1 MANWLEFWENNEINW
16 HSDVVTQELEEYA
29 GLLKLE
35 PGDKVFFP
43 LCGKSLDMIYMLNQ
57 GFSVIGV
64 ELSEIGIEQFFH
76 ENGLDFT
83 ISSVGEFNLYSAKNI
98 EIYCGDFFS
107 LTSEHLCDVKAVFD
121 RKSLI
126 ALDRNLRQKYVK
138 HLNDIISLGVR
149 VLLIT
154 LHYPQHQMSGPPF
167 SVDKSEVES
176 LFSMAFNYQELKCF
190 EDVENGSK
198 LERAGVDYIENAAYC
213 LQKVRESWQ
222 KK

>member
-1 MANWLEFWENNEINW
+1 MGNWLEFWANNETNW
-16 HSDVVTQELEEYA
+16 HSDVVTQELEKYL

-35 PGDKVFFP
+35 SGDTVFVP
-43 LCGKSLDMIYMLNQ
+43 LCGKSLDMIYMLNR

-64 ELSEIGIEQFFH
+64 EVSEIGIKQFFH
-76 ENGLDFT
+76 ENGLDYT
-83 ISSVGEFNLYSAKNI
+83 ISQVGEFDLYSAKNI

-107 LTSEHLCDVKAVFD
+107 LTSKHLCGVKAVFD

-126 ALDRNLRQKYVK
+126 ALGRNLRQKYVK

-149 VLLIT
+149 ILLIT

-176 LFSMAFNYQELKCF
+176 LFSMAFKYQELKSF
-190 EDVENGSK
+190 QDIENGSR
-198 LERAGVDYIENAAYC
+198 LVRAGVDYIENAAYC
-213 LQKVRESWQ
+213 LLKVRE
-222 KK
+222 

>member
-16 HSDVVTQELEEYA
+16 HSDVVTQELEEHL

-35 PGDKVFFP
+35 PGDTVFVP

-64 ELSEIGIEQFFH
+64 ELSEIGIKQFFH
-76 ENGLDFT
+76 ENGLNFT
-83 ISSVGEFNLYSAKNI
+83 ISQVGEFNLYSAKNI
-98 EIYCGDFFS
+98 EIYCGDVFS
-107 LTSEHLCDVKAVFD
+107 LNSKHLCDVKAVFD

-149 VLLIT
+149 ILLIT
-154 LHYPQHQMSGPPF
+154 LNYPQHQMSGPPF

-176 LFSMAFNYQELKCF
+176 LFSMTFKYQELKAF
-190 EDVENGSK
+190 QDIENRSK
-198 LERAGVDYIENAAYC
+198 LVRAGIDYIENAAYC
-213 LQKVRESWQ
+213 LQKVRE
-222 KK
+222 

>member
-1 MANWLEFWENNEINW
+1 MEFWESNEINW
-16 HSDVVTQELEEYA
+16 HSDVVTQELEEYL

-43 LCGKSLDMIYMLNQ
+43 LCGKSLDMIYLLNQ
-57 GFSVIGV
+57 GFSIIGV
-64 ELSEIGIEQFFH
+64 ELSEIAIKKFFH
-76 ENGLDFT
+76 ENELDFT
-83 ISSVGEFNLYSAKNI
+83 ITQVGEFDLYSTKNI

-107 LTSEHLCDVKAVFD
+107 LASKHLFDVKAVFD

-126 ALDRNLRQKYVK
+126 ALDQNLRQKYVK

-149 VLLIT
+149 ILLIT

-176 LFSMAFNYQELKCF
+176 LFSMTFKYQELKSF
-190 EDVENGSK
+190 QDIENGSK
-198 LERAGVDYIENAAYC
+198 LVNAGVDYIENAAYC
-213 LQKVRESWQ
+213 LQKVRE
-222 KK
+222 

>member
-16 HSDVVTQELEEYA
+16 HSDVVTQELEEYL

-43 LCGKSLDMIYMLNQ
+43 LCGKSLDMIYLLNQ

-64 ELSEIGIEQFFH
+64 ELSEIAIKQFFH

-83 ISSVGEFNLYSAKNI
+83 ITQLGEFNLYSATNI

-107 LTSEHLCDVKAVFD
+107 LSSKNLFDVKAVFD

-126 ALDRNLRQKYVK
+126 ALDQNLRQKYVK

-149 VLLIT
+149 ILLIT

-176 LFSMAFNYQELKCF
+176 LFSMAFKYQELKSF
-190 EDVENGSK
+190 QDIENASK
-198 LERAGVDYIENAAYC
+198 LVSAGVDYIENAAYC
-213 LQKVRESWQ
+213 LQKVRE
-222 KK
+222 

>member
-16 HSDVVTQELEEYA
+16 HSDVVTQELEEYL

-35 PGDKVFFP
+35 PGNKVFFP
-43 LCGKSLDMIYMLNQ
+43 LCGKSLDMIYLLNQ
-57 GFSVIGV
+57 GFSVVGV
-64 ELSEIGIEQFFH
+64 ELSEIAIKQFFH
-76 ENGLDFT
+76 ENGLDYT
-83 ISSVGEFNLYSAKNI
+83 ITRVGKFDLYSTKNI

-107 LTSEHLCDVKAVFD
+107 LSSKHLSDVKAVFD

-126 ALDRNLRQKYVK
+126 ALDQNLRQKYVK

-176 LFSMAFNYQELKCF
+176 LFSMAFKYQELKSF
-190 EDVENGSK
+190 QDIENVSK
-198 LERAGVDYIENAAYC
+198 LARAGVDYIENAAYC
-213 LQKVRESWQ
+213 LQKVRE
-222 KK
+222 

>member
-16 HSDVVTQELEEYA
+16 HSDDVTQELEEYL

-35 PGDKVFFP
+35 PGDRVFFP
-43 LCGKSLDMIYMLNQ
+43 LCGKSLDMTYMLNQ

-64 ELSEIGIEQFFH
+64 ELSEIGIEQFFY

-107 LTSEHLCDVKAVFD
+107 LTSELLCDVKAVFD

-149 VLLIT
+149 MLLIT

-176 LFSMAFNYQELKCF
+176 LFSMAFKYQELKCF

-213 LQKVRESWQ
+213 LQKVRE
-222 KK
+222 

>member
-1 MANWLEFWENNEINW
+1 MGNWLEFWANNETNW
-16 HSDVVTQELEEYA
+16 HSDVVTQELEKYL

-35 PGDKVFFP
+35 SGDTVFVP
-43 LCGKSLDMIYMLNQ
+43 LCGKSLDMIYMLNR

-64 ELSEIGIEQFFH
+64 EVSEIGIKQFFH
-76 ENGLDFT
+76 ENRLDFT
-83 ISSVGEFNLYSAKNI
+83 ISQVGEFDLYSAKNI

-107 LTSEHLCDVKAVFD
+107 LTSKHLCGVKAVFD

-149 VLLIT
+149 ILLIT
-154 LHYPQHQMSGPPF
+154 LHYPTHQMSGPPF

-176 LFSMAFNYQELKCF
+176 LFSMAFNYQELKPF
-190 EDVENGSK
+190 QDIENGLK
-198 LERAGVDYIENAAYC
+198 LARSGVDYIENAAYC
-213 LQKVRESWQ
+213 LQKVRE
-222 KK
+222 

>member
-1 MANWLEFWENNEINW
+1 MANWLEFWENNETNW
-16 HSDVVTQELEEYA
+16 HSDVVTQELEEYL

-43 LCGKSLDMIYMLNQ
+43 LCGKSLDKTYILNQ

-64 ELSEIGIEQFFH
+64 ELSEIGIKQFFH
-76 ENGLDFT
+76 ENSLDFT

-107 LTSEHLCDVKAVFD
+107 LTSIHLCGVKAVFD

-149 VLLIT
+149 MLLIT
-154 LHYPQHQMSGPPF
+154 LHYPKHKKSGPPF

-176 LFSMAFNYQELKCF
+176 LFSMAFKYQKLKSF
-190 EDVENGSK
+190 EDIENGSK
-198 LERAGVDYIENAAYC
+198 LVRVDVDYIENAAYC
-213 LQKVRESWQ
+213 LLIVRE
-222 KK
+222 

>member
-1 MANWLEFWENNEINW
+1 MSNWLEFWANNETNW
-16 HSDVVTQELEEYA
+16 HSDVVTQELEKYL

-35 PGDKVFFP
+35 SGDTVFVP
-43 LCGKSLDMIYMLNQ
+43 LCGKSLDMIYMLNR

-64 ELSEIGIEQFFH
+64 EVSEIGIKQFFH

-83 ISSVGEFNLYSAKNI
+83 ISQVGEFDLYSAKNI

-107 LTSEHLCDVKAVFD
+107 LTSKHLCGVKAVFD

-149 VLLIT
+149 ILLIT
-154 LHYPQHQMSGPPF
+154 LHYPKHQMSGPPF

-176 LFSMAFNYQELKCF
+176 LFSMAFNYQELKPF
-190 EDVENGSK
+190 QDIENGLMLARS
-198 LERAGVDYIENAAYC
+198 GVDYIENAAYC
-213 LQKVRESWQ
+213 LQKVRE
-222 KK
+222 

>member
-1 MANWLEFWENNEINW
+1 MANWLEFWANNETDW
-16 HSDVVTQELEEYA
+16 HSDVVTQELEKYL

-35 PGDKVFFP
+35 SGDTVFVP
-43 LCGKSLDMIYMLNQ
+43 LCGKSLDMIYMLNR

-64 ELSEIGIEQFFH
+64 EVSEIGIKQFFH

-83 ISSVGEFNLYSAKNI
+83 ISKVGKFDLYSANNI
-98 EIYCGDFFS
+98 EIYYGDFFS
-107 LTSEHLCDVKAVFD
+107 LTSKHLCGVKAVFD

-149 VLLIT
+149 ILLIT
-154 LHYPQHQMSGPPF
+154 LHYPKHQMSGPPF

-176 LFSMAFNYQELKCF
+176 LFSMAFNYQELKPF
-190 EDVENGSK
+190 QDIENGLMLARS
-198 LERAGVDYIENAAYC
+198 GVDYIENAAYC
-213 LQKVRESWQ
+213 LQKVRE
-222 KK
+222 

>member
-16 HSDVVTQELEEYA
+16 HSDVVTQELEEYL

-43 LCGKSLDMIYMLNQ
+43 LCGKSLDMTYILNQ

-64 ELSEIGIEQFFH
+64 EISEVGIKQFFH

-83 ISSVGEFNLYSAKNI
+83 ISQVGEFDLYSAKNI
-98 EIYCGDFFS
+98 EIYCGNFFS
-107 LTSEHLCDVKAVFD
+107 LTSKHLCDVKAVLD

-138 HLNDIISLGVR
+138 HLDDIISLGVR
-149 VLLIT
+149 ILLIT

-167 SVDKSEVES
+167 SVDESEVES
-176 LFSMAFNYQELKCF
+176 LFSMTFKYQKLKSF
-190 EDVENGSK
+190 EDIENGSK
-198 LERAGVDYIENAAYC
+198 LVRADVDYIENAAYC
-213 LQKVRESWQ
+213 LQKVRE
-222 KK
+222 

>member
-16 HSDVVTQELEEYA
+16 HSDVVTQELEEYL

-43 LCGKSLDMIYMLNQ
+43 LCGKSLDMIYLLNQ
-57 GFSVIGV
+57 GFSIIGV
-64 ELSEIGIEQFFH
+64 ELSDIGNKQFFH
-76 ENGLDFT
+76 DNSLVYI
-83 ISSVGEFNLYSAKNI
+83 ISSVGEFDLYSANNI

-107 LTSEHLCDVKAVFD
+107 LTSKHLYGVKAVFD

-149 VLLIT
+149 ILLLT

-176 LFSMAFNYQELKCF
+176 LFSMAFKYQELKSF
-190 EDVENGSK
+190 EDIENESK
-198 LERAGVDYIENAAYC
+198 LVRVGVDYIENAAYC
-213 LQKVRESWQ
+213 LQKVRE
-222 KK
+222 

>member
-16 HSDVVTQELEEYA
+16 HSDVVTQELEEYL

-43 LCGKSLDMIYMLNQ
+43 LCGKSLDMIYILNR

-64 ELSEIGIEQFFH
+64 ELSEIGIKQFFH

-83 ISSVGEFNLYSAKNI
+83 ISQVGEFDLYSAKNI

-107 LTSEHLCDVKAVFD
+107 LASKHLRDVKAVFD

-126 ALDRNLRQKYVK
+126 ALDQNLRQKYVK

-149 VLLIT
+149 MLLIT

-176 LFSMAFNYQELKCF
+176 LFSMAFNYQELKSF
-190 EDVENGSK
+190 QDIENGSK
-198 LERAGVDYIENAAYC
+198 LAHFGVDYMENAAYC
-213 LQKVRESWQ
+213 LLKVRE
-222 KK
+222 

>member
-16 HSDVVTQELEEYA
+16 HSDVVTQELEEYL

-35 PGDKVFFP
+35 PGNKVFFP
-43 LCGKSLDMIYMLNQ
+43 LCGKSLDMIYLLNQ
-57 GFSVIGV
+57 GFSVVGV
-64 ELSEIGIEQFFH
+64 ELSEIAIKQFFH
-76 ENGLDFT
+76 ENGLDYT
-83 ISSVGEFNLYSAKNI
+83 ITRVGKFDHYSAKNI

-107 LTSEHLCDVKAVFD
+107 LSSKPLSDVKAVFD

-126 ALDRNLRQKYVK
+126 ALDQNLRQKYVK

-154 LHYPQHQMSGPPF
+154 LHSPQHQMSGPPF

-176 LFSMAFNYQELKCF
+176 LFSMTFKYQELKSF
-190 EDVENGSK
+190 QDIENRSK
-198 LERAGVDYIENAAYC
+198 LVSAGVDYIKNSAYC
-213 LQKVRESWQ
+213 LQKVRE
-222 KK
+222 

>member
-1 MANWLEFWENNEINW
+1 MGNWLEFWANNETNW
-16 HSDVVTQELEEYA
+16 HSDVVTQELEKYL

-35 PGDKVFFP
+35 SGDTVFVP
-43 LCGKSLDMIYMLNQ
+43 LCGKSLDMIYMLNR

-64 ELSEIGIEQFFH
+64 EVSEIGIKQFFH

-83 ISSVGEFNLYSAKNI
+83 ISQVGEFDLYSAKNI

-107 LTSEHLCDVKAVFD
+107 LTSKHLCGVKAVFD

-149 VLLIT
+149 ILLIT
-154 LHYPQHQMSGPPF
+154 LHYPKHQMSGPPF

-176 LFSMAFNYQELKCF
+176 LFSMAFNYQELKPF
-190 EDVENGSK
+190 QDIENGLMLARS
-198 LERAGVDYIENAAYC
+198 GVDYIENAAYC
-213 LQKVRESWQ
+213 LQKVRE
-222 KK
+222 

>member
-1 MANWLEFWENNEINW
+1 MANWLEFWANNETDW
-16 HSDVVTQELEEYA
+16 HSDVVTQELEKYL

-35 PGDKVFFP
+35 SGDTVFVP
-43 LCGKSLDMIYMLNQ
+43 LCGKSLDMIYMLNR

-64 ELSEIGIEQFFH
+64 EVSEIGIKQFFH

-83 ISSVGEFNLYSAKNI
+83 ISQVGEFDLYSAKNI

-107 LTSEHLCDVKAVFD
+107 LTSKHLCGVKAVFD

-149 VLLIT
+149 ILLIT
-154 LHYPQHQMSGPPF
+154 LHYPTHQMSGPPF

-176 LFSMAFNYQELKCF
+176 LFSMAFNYQELKSF
-190 EDVENGSK
+190 QDIENGSK
-198 LERAGVDYIENAAYC
+198 LARSGVDYIENTAYC
-213 LQKVRESWQ
+213 LQKVRE
-222 KK
+222 

>member
-1 MANWLEFWENNEINW
+1 MVNWLEFWKNNETNW
-16 HSDVVTQELEEYA
+16 HSDVGTQELEEYV

-43 LCGKSLDMIYMLNQ
+43 LCGKSLDMTYILNQ

-64 ELSEIGIEQFFH
+64 ELSEIGIKQFFH
-76 ENGLDFT
+76 ENSLDFT

-107 LTSEHLCDVKAVFD
+107 LTSKNLCDVKAVFD

-149 VLLIT
+149 MLLIT

-176 LFSMAFNYQELKCF
+176 LFSMAFKYQELRSF
-190 EDVENGSK
+190 QDIENGSK
-198 LERAGVDYIENAAYC
+198 LARSGVDYIENAAYC

>member
-1 MANWLEFWENNEINW
+1 MANWLEFWESNEINW
-16 HSDVVTQELEEYA
+16 HSDVVTQELEEYLE
-29 GLLKLE
+29 LLKLE
-35 PGDKVFFP
+35 PGDKVFIP
-43 LCGKSLDMIYMLNQ
+43 LCGKSLDMIYLLNQ

-64 ELSEIGIEQFFH
+64 ELSEIGIKQFFH

-83 ISSVGEFNLYSAKNI
+83 ISQVGEFDLYSANNI

-107 LTSEHLCDVKAVFD
+107 LTSKYLYGVKAVFD

-149 VLLIT
+149 ILLIT
-154 LHYPQHQMSGPPF
+154 LHYPQHHMSGPPF

-176 LFSMAFNYQELKCF
+176 LFSMAFNYQELKSF
-190 EDVENGSK
+190 QDVENGSK
-198 LERAGVDYIENAAYC
+198 LERSGVDYIENAAYC
-213 LQKVRESWQ
+213 LLKVRE
-222 KK
+222 

>member
-1 MANWLEFWENNEINW
+1 MANWLEFWANNETNW
-16 HSDVVTQELEEYA
+16 HSDVVTQELEKYL

-35 PGDKVFFP
+35 SGDTVFIP
-43 LCGKSLDMIYMLNQ
+43 LCGKSLDMIYMLNR

-64 ELSEIGIEQFFH
+64 EVSEIGIKQFFH

-83 ISSVGEFNLYSAKNI
+83 ISQVGEFDLYSAKNI

-107 LTSEHLCDVKAVFD
+107 LTSKYLCGVKAVFD

-149 VLLIT
+149 ILLIT
-154 LHYPQHQMSGPPF
+154 LHYPKHQMSGPPF

-176 LFSMAFNYQELKCF
+176 LFSMAFNYQELKPF
-190 EDVENGSK
+190 QDIENGLK
-198 LERAGVDYIENAAYC
+198 LARSGVDYIENAAYC
-213 LQKVRESWQ
+213 LQKVRE
-222 KK
+222 

>member
-1 MANWLEFWENNEINW
+1 MANWLEFWANNETNW
-16 HSDVVTQELEEYA
+16 HSDVVTQELEKYL

-35 PGDKVFFP
+35 SGDTVFIP
-43 LCGKSLDMIYMLNQ
+43 LCGKSLDMIYMLNR

-64 ELSEIGIEQFFH
+64 EVSEIGIKQFFH

-83 ISSVGEFNLYSAKNI
+83 ISQVGEFDLYSAKNI

-107 LTSEHLCDVKAVFD
+107 LTSKHLCGVKAVFD

-149 VLLIT
+149 ILLIT
-154 LHYPQHQMSGPPF
+154 LHYPKHQMSGPPF

-176 LFSMAFNYQELKCF
+176 LFSMAFNYQELKPF
-190 EDVENGSK
+190 QDIENGLK
-198 LERAGVDYIENAAYC
+198 LARSGVDYIENAAYC
-213 LQKVRESWQ
+213 LQKVRE
-222 KK
+222 

>member
-1 MANWLEFWENNEINW
+1 MGNWLEFWANNETNW
-16 HSDVVTQELEEYA
+16 HSDVVTQELEKYL

-35 PGDKVFFP
+35 SGDTVFVP
-43 LCGKSLDMIYMLNQ
+43 LCGKSLDMIYMLNR

-64 ELSEIGIEQFFH
+64 EVSEIGIKQFFH

-83 ISSVGEFNLYSAKNI
+83 ISQVGEFDLYSAKNI

-107 LTSEHLCDVKAVFD
+107 LTSKHLCGVKAVFD

-149 VLLIT
+149 ILLIT
-154 LHYPQHQMSGPPF
+154 LHYPKHQMSGPPF

-176 LFSMAFNYQELKCF
+176 LFSMAFNYQELKSF
-190 EDVENGSK
+190 QDIENGSK
-198 LERAGVDYIENAAYC
+198 LARSGVDYIKNAAYC
-213 LQKVRESWQ
+213 LQKVRE
-222 KK
+222 

>member
-1 MANWLEFWENNEINW
+1 MANWLEFWEKNEINW
-16 HSDVVTQELEEYA
+16 HSDVVTQELEEHL

-43 LCGKSLDMIYMLNQ
+43 LCGKSLDMIYILNQ

-64 ELSEIGIEQFFH
+64 ELSEIGIKQFFH
-76 ENGLDFT
+76 ENSLDFT

-107 LTSEHLCDVKAVFD
+107 LTSKHLYGVKAVFD

-126 ALDRNLRQKYVK
+126 ALDQNLRQKYVK

-149 VLLIT
+149 ILLVT
-154 LHYPQHQMSGPPF
+154 LHYPKHQMSGPPF

-176 LFSMAFNYQELKCF
+176 LFSMAFKYQELKCF
-190 EDVENGSK
+190 DDIENGSK
-198 LERAGVDYIENAAYC
+198 LARSGIDYIENAAYC
-213 LQKVRESWQ
+213 LLKVRE
-222 KK
+222 